1 MTNLTQQERDA
12 IVEYLFSCETAFLVE
27 NLMEMMPEEDLKE
40 LGESLLAEEEEEEEE
55 ETYDAFGVN
64 TKNSFNTPPKEESCE

>member
-27 NLMEMMPEEDLKE
+27 NLMEMMPEEDLKA
-40 LGESLLAEEEEEEEE
+40 LGERLVEDM

>member
-40 LGESLLAEEEEEEEE
+40 LGERLVEDM

>member
-12 IVEYLFSCETAFLVE
+12 IVEFLFSCETAFLVE
-27 NLMEMMPEEDLKE
+27 NLMNLLPEDDLKE
-40 LGESLLAEEEEEEEE
+40 LGKRLIEDEEE